1 MIRVWGLASLICSAM
16 GAVDAY
22 CSTSRGVTD
31 ERWTW
36 IFVEV
41 SYIFDKLM

>member
-16 GAVDAY
+16 GAVDAS
-22 CSTSRGVTD
+22 CSTRGVID